1 MHLQTSSYQGVI
13 LEQRVQR
20 YKAKKKKKIY
30 EQESTE
36 AYPLHFLLLS
46 PHNPH

>member
-20 YKAKKKKKIY
+20 YKAKKKKIY